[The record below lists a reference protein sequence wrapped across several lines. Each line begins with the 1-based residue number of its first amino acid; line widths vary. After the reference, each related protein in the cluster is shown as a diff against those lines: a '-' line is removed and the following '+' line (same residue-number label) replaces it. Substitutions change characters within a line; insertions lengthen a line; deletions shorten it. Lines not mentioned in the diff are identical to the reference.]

1 MLLLICLVAG
11 REQLALAS
19 LGPTDDVKSRCGCQ
33 AWAEGWWQAVGGEE
47 VKAGR

>member
-19 LGPTDDVKSRCGCQ
+19 LGPTDRC
-33 AWAEGWWQAVGGEE
+33 EE
-47 VKAGR
+47 QMWVPGLG